1 MPPLI
6 PHLLPKRH
14 SPHSS
19 RFLTDWI
26 SQPPSRDLAD
36 HMRSLCELLMD
47 TNLPLMKSLQVKK
60 VVSLLSAEEGNLAL
74 FKEIRDTLECVLSM
88 LLSTRHVWDVKY
100 KPLPQKGGKKGDIP
114 ILIPRGMGMGSD
126 LGHLLPHLLAISTSE
141 CGLDTNPKDLTMSCI
156 AILDLIKGSIAGD
169 EDESNDVCTTDV
181 NNRIPKEFFI
191 YYEESFRNQLSR
203 RNVLVDKMHRELESA
218 ASALMKAVKDDYP
231 VTGIVKHDLLN
242 NLLCFTEVKKASKR
256 GGRKKVTS
264 SVSIDID
271 SDSDGDGEDEMAQQK
286 ESDSLPIIATPSTA
300 TATTTAKSIAED
312 KKKSDVEYYHPLD
325 KKHGKPMATK
335 WTTKKVDAALARYL
349 DVTERSIEVTRQGK
363 IDILFEILF
372 FCFYDF
378 IILQLHHVLL
388 YMFHYQP
395 QLQP

>member
-14 SPHSS
+14 SPHSY

-47 TNLPLMKSLQVKK
+47 TNLPLVKSLQVKK

-100 KPLPQKGGKKGDIP
+100 KPQPQKRSKKGDIP
-114 ILIPRGMGMGSD
+114 IPICMGSD
-126 LGHLLPHLLAISTSE
+126 LGPLLPHLLAITTSE
-141 CGLDTNPKDLTMSCI
+141 CGLETNPKDLTMSCI
-156 AILDLIKGSIAGD
+156 AVLDLIKGSIVAD
-169 EDESNDVCTTDV
+169 EDKGSDICTTDFD
-181 NNRIPKEFFI
+181 NRIPKEFFI

-218 ASALMKAVKDDYP
+218 ADYLMKAVKEDYP

-242 NLLCFTEVKKASKR
+242 NLLCFTEVKKTSKG
-256 GGRKKVTS
+256 GGRKKVIS

-271 SDSDGDGEDEMAQQK
+271 SDSDVDGEDEVAQQK
-286 ESDSLPIIATPSTA
+286 ELNPLRIIATPTPT
-300 TATTTAKSIAED
+300 TATTTTTIAKTLVED
-312 KKKSDVEYYHPLD
+312 KKKSDTEYYHPLD

-335 WTTKKVDAALARYL
+335 WTTKKVEAALARYL

-363 IDILFEILF
+363 I
-372 FCFYDF
+372 
-378 IILQLHHVLL
+378 
-388 YMFHYQP
+388 
-395 QLQP
+395 

>member
-1 MPPLI
+1 
-6 PHLLPKRH
+6 
-14 SPHSS
+14 
-19 RFLTDWI
+19 
-26 SQPPSRDLAD
+26 
-36 HMRSLCELLMD
+36 MD

-100 KPLPQKGGKKGDIP
+100 KPQPLKGGKKGDTSRTIP
-114 ILIPRGMGMGSD
+114 MPKGMGSD
-126 LGHLLPHLLAISTSE
+126 LGPLLPHLLAITTSE

-169 EDESNDVCTTDV
+169 EDESNDVCTTDIH
-181 NNRIPKEFFI
+181 NRIPKEFFV

-218 ASALMKAVKDDYP
+218 ASVLMKAVKEDYP

-242 NLLCFTEVKKASKR
+242 NLLCFTEVKKTIKG
-256 GGRKKVTS
+256 GGRKKVIS

-271 SDSDGDGEDEMAQQK
+271 SDSDGDGEDEVAQQK
-286 ESDSLPIIATPSTA
+286 ESHSLTTIATATTA
-300 TATTTAKSIAED
+300 TATTIVKSIAED
-312 KKKSDVEYYHPLD
+312 KKKSDIEYYHPLD

-335 WTTKKVDAALARYL
+335 WTTKNVDAALTRYL
-349 DVTERSIEVTRQGK
+349 DVTERSIEVTRQGM
-363 IDILFEILF
+363 IDNLF
-372 FCFYDF
+372 
-378 IILQLHHVLL
+378 
-388 YMFHYQP
+388 
-395 QLQP
+395 